1 MSRLLLS
8 DRVLDVQ
15 FASMPQARAAWA
27 RLVDEIPPSRRKDQL
42 DEAIRRGEKTN
53 MRETAMR
60 LYIWLEGY
68 EAAQSETGE

>member
-1 MSRLLLS
+1 MSHLSLS

-15 FASMPQARAAWA
+15 FSDMKQARAAWA
-27 RLVDEIPPSRRKDQL
+27 RLADEIPPSHRKDQL
-42 DEAIRRGEKTN
+42 DEAIRRGEKGV

-68 EAAQSETGE
+68 EAAKSSV